1 MLFALLYQW
10 VDFLWIPVAV
20 AVTHGQQRYFAV
32 LFVLFCAVS
41 LRMQREFL
49 DSFRLGEGVTNFF
62 SLTPYA
68 RGLLV
73 YGFFTLLFFLLS
85 YVSPN
90 TRGVIYM
97 AAALSLYILAFCVSS
112 VIMII

>member
-1 MLFALLYQW
+1 MLSSVLYQW
-10 VDFLWIPVAV
+10 VDLLWIPVAV

-32 LFVLFCAVS
+32 LFVLFCS
-41 LRMQREFL
+41 MTLRLQEEFL
-49 DSFRLGEGVTNFF
+49 ESFKLQDGVTGFF

-68 RGLLV
+68 RGLMTYSLV
-73 YGFFTLLFFLLS
+73 IMGFLLLS
-85 YVSPN
+85 YFSPN

-112 VIMII
+112 VIMIF

>member
-1 MLFALLYQW
+1 MLSALFYQW
-10 VDFLWIPVAV
+10 VDFLWIPVAI

-32 LFVLFCAVS
+32 LFVLFCALS

-49 DSFRLGEGVTNFF
+49 DSFRLSDGVTNFF

-73 YGFFTLLFFLLS
+73 YAIFTMLFFLLS
-85 YVSPN
+85 YISPN

-97 AAALSLYILAFCVSS
+97 AAAISIYLLAFCISS

>member
-1 MLFALLYQW
+1 MLSSILYQW
-10 VDFLWIPVAV
+10 VDFLWVPVAI

-32 LFVLFCAVS
+32 LFVLFCALT
-41 LRMQREFL
+41 LRMQEEFL
-49 DSFRLGEGVTNFF
+49 ESFNLRDGVTDFF

-73 YGFFTLLFFLLS
+73 YAIVIMGFLLLS
-85 YVSPN
+85 YVSPH

-97 AAALSLYILAFCVSS
+97 AAAISLYILAFCISS

>member
-1 MLFALLYQW
+1 MLSSVFYQW
-10 VDFLWIPVAV
+10 VDFLWIPVAL

-32 LFVLFCAVS
+32 LFVLFCMLS
-41 LRMQREFL
+41 LRLQKEFL
-49 DSFRLGEGVTNFF
+49 DSFNLSDGVTDFF

-73 YGFFTLLFFLLS
+73 YGIIIAGFLLLS
-85 YVSPN
+85 HFSPN

-97 AAALSLYILAFCVSS
+97 AAAISLYILAFCISS
-112 VIMII
+112 LIMIV